1 MLAPKTQ
8 GLEPFNGSNLFAESS
23 HKQNLFV
30 SRVGFRKSPS
40 VTEKASSS
48 GPALL
53 RETHFRNL
61 WGGNLF
67 SNTGTFMMIIAA
79 GWEMSS
85 LTKNAALVAMV
96 QTALSL
102 PFFFFVIPG
111 GILTDLI
118 NHRRLLIA
126 AQTWMMISVGLIAWC
141 SWSGRLTPWLLLG
154 LLTLVGI
161 GTAVHQPAWKT
172 LLQDLVARE
181 ESAAAVAL
189 NSLNYN
195 IGQALGPFLGGMLA
209 GVGGV
214 ASVFVCKALS
224 YVSVI
229 GALWP
234 IPDDRLPKPK
244 TGLTASSVIFSLGEG
259 FAFLRTSPIL
269 GGILLRYALF
279 ILPASG
285 MMALLPL
292 EARRELGTGVFGYGT
307 LMGVLGVGELL
318 GALGVGAVVGAFF
331 IPGLKQK
338 FSIDSVATVTLVCF
352 SLCVLGVSQWNS
364 MLLDDLF
371 LIVGGVSW
379 SIMTVTHQ
387 VAVQFCSPD
396 WVRGRTTSFYML
408 TLQGATAVGSMA
420 FGWIAELTSISQ
432 SIMLC
437 AVVSMIGILLIRRF
451 PLTDKDSSE

>member
-1 MLAPKTQ
+1 MIKKLLGPGF
-8 GLEPFNGSNLFAESS
+8 GLLE
-23 HKQNLFV
+23 Q
-30 SRVGFRKSPS
+30 RD
-40 VTEKASSS
+40 
-48 GPALL
+48 
-53 RETHFRNL
+53 FRNL

-85 LTKNAALVAMV
+85 LTQNAALVAMV

-111 GILTDLI
+111 GIMTDLV
-118 NHRRLLIA
+118 NHRRLLILV
-126 AQTWMMISVGLIAWC
+126 QTWMLVAVAVIAWC
-141 SWSGRLTPWLLLG
+141 SWTGRLTPWLLLG

-172 LLQDLVARE
+172 LLQDLVKRE
-181 ESAAAVAL
+181 ESASAVAL

-195 IGQALGPFLGGMLA
+195 IGQALGPFLGGILA
-209 GVGGV
+209 GISGA
-214 ASVFVCKALS
+214 ASVFAFKALS
-224 YVSVI
+224 YVSVV

-234 IPDDRLPKPK
+234 IPDDLLPKPK
-244 TGLTASSVIFSLGEG
+244 TGVTASTVISSLGEG
-259 FAFLRTSPIL
+259 LSFLKTSPLL
-269 GGILLRYALF
+269 GGILLRYGLF

-292 EARRELGTGVFGYGT
+292 EARREIGTGVFGYGA
-307 LMGVLGVGELL
+307 LMSILGVGELL

-338 FSIDSVATVTLVCF
+338 FSIDTVVMVTLVCF

-364 MLLDDLF
+364 MLLDDIF
-371 LIVGGVSW
+371 LIVGGASW
-379 SIMTVTHQ
+379 SVMTVTHQ

-408 TLQGATAVGSMA
+408 TMQGATAIGSMT
-420 FGWIAELTSISQ
+420 FGWIAQLTTIRE

-437 AVVSMIGILLIRRF
+437 AVVSLLGILLIRRF
-451 PLTDKDSSE
+451 PLTNKDSAE

>member
-1 MLAPKTQ
+1 
-8 GLEPFNGSNLFAESS
+8 
-23 HKQNLFV
+23 
-30 SRVGFRKSPS
+30 
-40 VTEKASSS
+40 
-48 GPALL
+48 
-53 RETHFRNL
+53 
-61 WGGNLF
+61 
-67 SNTGTFMMIIAA
+67 MMIIAA

-85 LTKNAALVAMV
+85 LTQNAALVAMV

-111 GILTDLI
+111 GIMTDLV
-118 NHRRLLIA
+118 NHRRLLILV
-126 AQTWMMISVGLIAWC
+126 QTWMLVAVAVIAWC
-141 SWSGRLTPWLLLG
+141 SWTGRLTPWLLLG

-172 LLQDLVARE
+172 LLQDLVKRE
-181 ESAAAVAL
+181 ESASAVAL

-209 GVGGV
+209 GVSGA
-214 ASVFVCKALS
+214 ASVFACKALS

-244 TGLTASSVIFSLGEG
+244 TGVTASTVISSLGEG
-259 FAFLRTSPIL
+259 LSFLKTSPLL
-269 GGILLRYALF
+269 GGILLRYGLF

-292 EARRELGTGVFGYGT
+292 EARREIGTGVFGYGA
-307 LMGVLGVGELL
+307 LMSVLGVGELL

-338 FSIDSVATVTLVCF
+338 FSIDTVVIVTLVCF

-364 MLLDDLF
+364 MLLDDIF
-371 LIVGGVSW
+371 LIVGGASW
-379 SIMTVTHQ
+379 SVMTVTHQ

-408 TLQGATAVGSMA
+408 TMQGATAIGSMT
-420 FGWIAELTSISQ
+420 FGWIAQLTTIRE

-437 AVVSMIGILLIRRF
+437 AVVSLLGILLIRRF
-451 PLTDKDSSE
+451 PLTNKDSAE

>member
-1 MLAPKTQ
+1 MIRRLFGPGF
-8 GLEPFNGSNLFAESS
+8 GLLE
-23 HKQNLFV
+23 Q
-30 SRVGFRKSPS
+30 RD
-40 VTEKASSS
+40 
-48 GPALL
+48 
-53 RETHFRNL
+53 FRNL
-61 WGGNLF
+61 WIGNFL

-126 AQTWMMISVGLIAWC
+126 TQVWMMVSVTLIAWC
-141 SWSGRLTPWLLLG
+141 SWTGTLTPWLLLA

-172 LLQDLVARE
+172 ILQDLVTRE
-181 ESAAAVAL
+181 QSASAVAL

-195 IGQALGPFLGGMLA
+195 IGQALGPLLGGLLA
-209 GVGGV
+209 GAVGTAGV
-214 ASVFVCKALS
+214 FLCKALS
-224 YVSVI
+224 YLSVM

-234 IPDDRLPKPK
+234 VPEDRLPKPK
-244 TGLTASSVIFSLGEG
+244 TGVTTTSVISSLGEG
-259 FAFLRTSPIL
+259 FAFLKTSPIL

-292 EARRELGTGVFGYGT
+292 EARREIGTGVFGYGT
-307 LMGVLGVGELL
+307 LMSVLGVGELL
-318 GALGVGAVVGAFF
+318 GALGVGAVVGALF
-331 IPGLKQK
+331 IPGLKQR
-338 FSIDSVATVTLVCF
+338 FSIDSVVTVTLVCF
-352 SLCVLGVSQWNS
+352 SLCTLGVSQWDS

-371 LIVGGVSW
+371 LIVGGVAW
-379 SIMTVTHQ
+379 SVMTVTHQ

-408 TLQGATAVGSMA
+408 TLQGATALGSLA
-420 FGWIAELTSISQ
+420 FGWIAQLATIRQ

-437 AVVSMIGILLIRRF
+437 ALVAMIGILFIRPF
-451 PLTDKDSSE
+451 PLTNADSVE

>member
-1 MLAPKTQ
+1 
-8 GLEPFNGSNLFAESS
+8 
-23 HKQNLFV
+23 
-30 SRVGFRKSPS
+30 
-40 VTEKASSS
+40 
-48 GPALL
+48 
-53 RETHFRNL
+53 
-61 WGGNLF
+61 
-67 SNTGTFMMIIAA
+67 MMIIAA

-85 LTKNAALVAMV
+85 LTQNAALVAMV

-111 GILTDLI
+111 GILTDLV
-118 NHRRLLIA
+118 NHRRLLILT
-126 AQTWMMISVGLIAWC
+126 QTWMMIAVAVIAWC
-141 SWSGRLTPWLLLG
+141 SWTGRLTPWLLLG

-172 LLQDLVARE
+172 ILQDLVKRE
-181 ESAAAVAL
+181 ESASAVAL

-195 IGQALGPFLGGMLA
+195 IGQALGPFLGGMLS
-209 GVGGV
+209 GIGGA
-214 ASVFVCKALS
+214 ASVFACKALS

-244 TGLTASSVIFSLGEG
+244 TGVTASTVISSLGEG
-259 FAFLRTSPIL
+259 LSFLKTSPLL
-269 GGILLRYALF
+269 GGILLRYGLF

-292 EARRELGTGVFGYGT
+292 EARREIGTGVFGYGA
-307 LMGVLGVGELL
+307 LMSVLGVGELL

-338 FSIDSVATVTLVCF
+338 FSIDTVVMVTLVCF

-364 MLLDDLF
+364 MLLDDIF
-371 LIVGGVSW
+371 LIVGGASW
-379 SIMTVTHQ
+379 SVMTVTHQ

-408 TLQGATAVGSMA
+408 TMQGATAIGSMA
-420 FGWIAELTSISQ
+420 FGWVAQLTTIRE

-437 AVVSMIGILLIRRF
+437 AVVSMLGILLIRRF
-451 PLTDKDSSE
+451 PLTNKDSAE

>member
-1 MLAPKTQ
+1 
-8 GLEPFNGSNLFAESS
+8 
-23 HKQNLFV
+23 
-30 SRVGFRKSPS
+30 
-40 VTEKASSS
+40 
-48 GPALL
+48 
-53 RETHFRNL
+53 
-61 WGGNLF
+61 
-67 SNTGTFMMIIAA
+67 MMIIAA

-85 LTKNAALVAMV
+85 LTQNAALVAMV

-111 GILTDLI
+111 GIMTDLV
-118 NHRRLLIA
+118 NHRRLLILV
-126 AQTWMMISVGLIAWC
+126 QTWMLVAVAVIAWC
-141 SWSGRLTPWLLLG
+141 SWTGRLTPWLLLG

-172 LLQDLVARE
+172 LLQDLVKRE
-181 ESAAAVAL
+181 ESASAVAL

-209 GVGGV
+209 GISGA
-214 ASVFVCKALS
+214 ASVFAFKALS
-224 YVSVI
+224 YVSVV

-234 IPDDRLPKPK
+234 IPDDLLPKPK
-244 TGLTASSVIFSLGEG
+244 TGVTASTVISSLGEG
-259 FAFLRTSPIL
+259 LYFLKTSPLL
-269 GGILLRYALF
+269 GGILLRYGLF

-292 EARRELGTGVFGYGT
+292 EARREIGTGVFGYGA
-307 LMGVLGVGELL
+307 LMSVLGVGELL

-338 FSIDSVATVTLVCF
+338 FSIDTVVMVTLVCF

-364 MLLDDLF
+364 MLLDDIF
-371 LIVGGVSW
+371 LIVGGASW
-379 SIMTVTHQ
+379 SVMTVTHQ

-408 TLQGATAVGSMA
+408 TMQGATAIGSMT
-420 FGWIAELTSISQ
+420 FGWIAQLTTIRE

-437 AVVSMIGILLIRRF
+437 AVVSLLGILLIRRF
-451 PLTDKDSSE
+451 PLTNKDSAE

>member
-1 MLAPKTQ
+1 VIKKLFGPGF
-8 GLEPFNGSNLFAESS
+8 GLLE
-23 HKQNLFV
+23 Q
-30 SRVGFRKSPS
+30 RD
-40 VTEKASSS
+40 
-48 GPALL
+48 
-53 RETHFRNL
+53 FRNL
-61 WGGNLF
+61 WMGNFL

-85 LTKNAALVAMV
+85 LTRNAALVAMV

-126 AQTWMMISVGLIAWC
+126 AQTWMMLSVTLIAWF
-141 SWSGRLTPWLLLG
+141 SWTHRLTPWLLLG

-161 GTAVHQPAWKT
+161 GTAIHQPAWKT
-172 LLQDLVARE
+172 ILQDLVTRE
-181 ESAAAVAL
+181 QSASAVAL

-195 IGQALGPFLGGMLA
+195 IGQALGPFLGGLLA
-209 GVGGV
+209 GVVGG
-214 ASVFVCKALS
+214 AGVFLCKALS
-224 YVSVI
+224 YLSVI

-234 IPDDRLPKPK
+234 IPNDKLPKPK
-244 TGLTASSVIFSLGEG
+244 GGVSASSVISSLGEG
-259 FAFLRTSPIL
+259 FAFLKTSPIL
-269 GGILLRYALF
+269 GGILVRYALF

-292 EARRELGTGVFGYGT
+292 EARREIGTGVFGYGT

-318 GALGVGAVVGAFF
+318 GALGIGAVVGALF
-331 IPGLKQK
+331 IPGLKQR
-338 FSIDSVATVTLVCF
+338 FSLDSVVTITLACF
-352 SLCVLGVSQWNS
+352 SLCTLGVSQWDS

-379 SIMTVTHQ
+379 SVMTVTHQ

-408 TLQGATAVGSMA
+408 TLQGATALGSLT
-420 FGWIAELTSISQ
+420 FGWIAQLSTIRE

-451 PLTDKDSSE
+451 PLTNNESAE

>member
-1 MLAPKTQ
+1 MVIKKLFGPGFGLLA
-8 GLEPFNGSNLFAESS
+8 
-23 HKQNLFV
+23 QND
-30 SRVGFRKSPS
+30 
-40 VTEKASSS
+40 
-48 GPALL
+48 
-53 RETHFRNL
+53 FRNL
-61 WGGNLF
+61 WIGNFF

-85 LTKNAALVAMV
+85 LTQNAALVAMV

-126 AQTWMMISVGLIAWC
+126 AQTWMMVSVALIAWC
-141 SWSGRLTPWLLLG
+141 SWTGRLTPWLLLG

-161 GTAVHQPAWKT
+161 GTAIHQPAWKT
-172 LLQDLVARE
+172 ILQDLVTRE
-181 ESAAAVAL
+181 QSAAAVAL

-195 IGQALGPFLGGMLA
+195 IGQALGPFLGGLMSGALGAA
-209 GVGGV
+209 GV
-214 ASVFVCKALS
+214 FLCKALS
-224 YVSVI
+224 YLSVI

-244 TGLTASSVIFSLGEG
+244 TGVSASSVVSSLGEG
-259 FAFLRTSPIL
+259 FSFLKTSPIL
-269 GGILLRYALF
+269 GGILVRYALF

-292 EARRELGTGVFGYGT
+292 EARREIGTGIFGYGT

-318 GALGVGAVVGAFF
+318 GALGIGAVVGALF
-331 IPGLKQK
+331 IPGLKQR
-338 FSIDSVATVTLVCF
+338 FSLDLVVTVTLACF
-352 SLCVLGVSQWNS
+352 SLCTLGVSQWNS
-364 MLLDDLF
+364 MLLDDIF
-371 LIVGGVSW
+371 LIVGGIAW
-379 SIMTVTHQ
+379 SVMTVTHQ

-408 TLQGATAVGSMA
+408 TLQGATALGSLT
-420 FGWIAELTSISQ
+420 FGWIAQLSTIRE

-451 PLTDKDSSE
+451 PLTNSDSAE

>member
-1 MLAPKTQ
+1 MIKKLLGPGF
-8 GLEPFNGSNLFAESS
+8 GLLE
-23 HKQNLFV
+23 Q
-30 SRVGFRKSPS
+30 RD
-40 VTEKASSS
+40 
-48 GPALL
+48 
-53 RETHFRNL
+53 FRNL

-85 LTKNAALVAMV
+85 LTQNAALVAMV

-111 GILTDLI
+111 GIMTDLV
-118 NHRRLLIA
+118 NHRRLLILV
-126 AQTWMMISVGLIAWC
+126 QTWMLVAVAVIAWC
-141 SWSGRLTPWLLLG
+141 SWTGRLTPWLLLG

-172 LLQDLVARE
+172 LLQDLVKRE
-181 ESAAAVAL
+181 ESASAVAL

-209 GVGGV
+209 GVSGA
-214 ASVFVCKALS
+214 ASVFSCKALS

-244 TGLTASSVIFSLGEG
+244 TGVTALIVISSLGEG
-259 FAFLRTSPIL
+259 LSFLKTSPLL
-269 GGILLRYALF
+269 GGILLRYGLF

-292 EARRELGTGVFGYGT
+292 EARREIGTGVFGYGA
-307 LMGVLGVGELL
+307 LMSVLGVGELL

-338 FSIDSVATVTLVCF
+338 FSIDTVVMVTLVCF

-364 MLLDDLF
+364 MLLDDIF
-371 LIVGGVSW
+371 LIVGGASW
-379 SIMTVTHQ
+379 SVMTVTHQ

-408 TLQGATAVGSMA
+408 TMQGATAIGSMT
-420 FGWIAELTSISQ
+420 FGWIAQLTTIRE

-437 AVVSMIGILLIRRF
+437 AVVSLLGILLIRRF
-451 PLTDKDSSE
+451 PLTNKDSAE

>member
-1 MLAPKTQ
+1 MSDEKT
-8 GLEPFNGSNLFAESS
+8 
-23 HKQNLFV
+23 
-30 SRVGFRKSPS
+30 
-40 VTEKASSS
+40 SSS
-48 GPALL
+48 GFALFSDS
-53 RETHFRNL
+53 HFRNL

-85 LTKNAALVAMV
+85 LTQNAALVAMV

-118 NHRRLLIA
+118 NHRRLLILT
-126 AQTWMMISVGLIAWC
+126 QTWMMVSVAVIAWC
-141 SWSGRLTPWLLLG
+141 AWTGRLTPWLLLG

-172 LLQDLVARE
+172 ILQDLVKRD
-181 ESAAAVAL
+181 ESASAVAL

-195 IGQALGPFLGGMLA
+195 IAQALGPFLGGLLA
-209 GVGGV
+209 GVAGV
-214 ASVFVCKALS
+214 ASVFACKAIS

-229 GALWP
+229 GALWS
-234 IPDDRLPKPK
+234 IPDDRLPRPK
-244 TGLTASSVIFSLGEG
+244 TGVTASTVISSLGEG
-259 FAFLRTSPIL
+259 ISFLRSSPIL

-292 EARRELGTGVFGYGT
+292 EARREIGTGVFGYGALMST
-307 LMGVLGVGELL
+307 LGLGELL

-331 IPGLKQK
+331 VPGLKQR
-338 FSIDSVATVTLVCF
+338 FSIDSVVMVTLGIF
-352 SLCVLGVSQWNS
+352 SLSVLGVSQWNS
-364 MLLDDLF
+364 MLLDDVF
-371 LIVGGVSW
+371 LIVGGIAW
-379 SIMTVTHQ
+379 SVMTVTHQ

-408 TLQGATAVGSMA
+408 TLQGATAIGSMA
-420 FGWIAELTSISQ
+420 FGWIAQLSTIRE

-437 AVVSMIGILLIRRF
+437 AVVSMTGILLVRRF
-451 PLTDKDSSE
+451 PLTDATSAE

>member
-1 MLAPKTQ
+1 MVIKKLFGPGFGLLA
-8 GLEPFNGSNLFAESS
+8 
-23 HKQNLFV
+23 QND
-30 SRVGFRKSPS
+30 
-40 VTEKASSS
+40 
-48 GPALL
+48 
-53 RETHFRNL
+53 FRNL
-61 WGGNLF
+61 WIGNFF

-85 LTKNAALVAMV
+85 LTQNAALVAMV

-126 AQTWMMISVGLIAWC
+126 AQTWMMVSVALIAWC
-141 SWSGRLTPWLLLG
+141 SWTGRLTPWLLLG

-161 GTAVHQPAWKT
+161 GTAIHQPAWKT
-172 LLQDLVARE
+172 ILQDLVTRE
-181 ESAAAVAL
+181 QSAAAVAL

-195 IGQALGPFLGGMLA
+195 IGQALGPFLGGLLSGALGAA
-209 GVGGV
+209 GV
-214 ASVFVCKALS
+214 FLCKALS
-224 YVSVI
+224 YLSVI

-244 TGLTASSVIFSLGEG
+244 TSVSASSVVSSLGEG
-259 FAFLRTSPIL
+259 FSFVKTSPIL
-269 GGILLRYALF
+269 GGILVRYALF

-292 EARRELGTGVFGYGT
+292 EARREIGTGIFGYGT

-318 GALGVGAVVGAFF
+318 GALGIGAVVGALF
-331 IPGLKQK
+331 IPGLKQR
-338 FSIDSVATVTLVCF
+338 FSLDLVVTVTLACF
-352 SLCVLGVSQWNS
+352 SLCTLGVSQWNS
-364 MLLDDLF
+364 MLLDDIF
-371 LIVGGVSW
+371 LIVGGIAW
-379 SIMTVTHQ
+379 SVMTVTHQ

-408 TLQGATAVGSMA
+408 TLQGTTALGSLT
-420 FGWIAELTSISQ
+420 FGWIAQLSTIRE

-451 PLTDKDSSE
+451 PLTNSDSAE

>member
-1 MLAPKTQ
+1 
-8 GLEPFNGSNLFAESS
+8 
-23 HKQNLFV
+23 V
-30 SRVGFRKSPS
+30 KSG
-40 VTEKASSS
+40 EKASTT
-48 GPALL
+48 GLALL

-79 GWEMSS
+79 GWEMTS

-111 GILTDLI
+111 GIVTDLV
-118 NHRRLLIA
+118 NHRRLLILT
-126 AQTWMMISVGLIAWC
+126 QTWMMAAVAMIAWC
-141 SWSGRLTPWLLLG
+141 SWTGRLTPWLLLG
-154 LLTLVGI
+154 LLTFVGI

-172 LLQDLVARE
+172 LLQDLVKRE
-181 ESAAAVAL
+181 QSASAVAL

-195 IGQALGPFLGGMLA
+195 IGQALGPLLGGILA

-214 ASVFVCKALS
+214 ASVFACKALS

-229 GALWP
+229 GALWT

-244 TGLTASSVIFSLGEG
+244 TGITASSVIASLGEG
-259 FAFLRTSPIL
+259 LCFLKTSPLL
-269 GGILLRYALF
+269 GGILLRYGLF

-292 EARRELGTGVFGYGT
+292 EARRELGTGVFGYGA
-307 LMGVLGVGELL
+307 LMSVLGVGELL

-331 IPGLKQK
+331 IPGLKQR
-338 FSIDSVATVTLVCF
+338 FSLDSLVMVTLLIF
-352 SLCVLGVSQWNS
+352 SLSVLGVSQWNS
-364 MLLDDLF
+364 MLLDDIF
-371 LIVGGVSW
+371 LIIGGISW
-379 SIMTVTHQ
+379 SLMTVTHQ

-408 TLQGATAVGSMA
+408 TLQGMTAIGSMA
-420 FGWIAELTSISQ
+420 FGWIAQLTTIRE

-451 PLTDKDSSE
+451 PLTDASSAE

>member
-1 MLAPKTQ
+1 MSEK
-8 GLEPFNGSNLFAESS
+8 
-23 HKQNLFV
+23 
-30 SRVGFRKSPS
+30 KSPS
-40 VTEKASSS
+40 
-48 GPALL
+48 GNFALFADP
-53 RETHFRNL
+53 HFRNL

-85 LTKNAALVAMV
+85 LSQNAALVAMV

-111 GILTDLI
+111 GILTDLV
-118 NHRRLLIA
+118 NHRRLLILT
-126 AQTWMMISVGLIAWC
+126 QTWMMVSVALITWFT
-141 SWSGRLTPWLLLG
+141 WTGKLTPCLLLG

-172 LLQDLVARE
+172 ILQDLVTRDQ
-181 ESAAAVAL
+181 SASAVAL

-195 IGQALGPFLGGMLA
+195 IGQALGPFLGGILA
-209 GVGGV
+209 GFSGV
-214 ASVFVCKALS
+214 ASVFACKAIS

-229 GALWP
+229 AALWSV
-234 IPDDRLPKPK
+234 PDDRLPKPK
-244 TGLTASSVIFSLGEG
+244 TGVTAASVISSLGEG
-259 FAFLRTSPIL
+259 LSFLKTSPIL

-292 EARRELGTGVFGYGT
+292 EARREIGTGVFGYGA
-307 LMGVLGVGELL
+307 LMGTLGVGELL

-331 IPGLKQK
+331 IPGLKQR
-338 FSIDSVATVTLVCF
+338 FSLDSLVLVTLLIF
-352 SLCVLGVSQWNS
+352 SLSVLGVSQWNS
-364 MLLDDLF
+364 MLLDDIF
-371 LIVGGVSW
+371 LIVGGIAW
-379 SIMTVTHQ
+379 SVMTITHQ

-408 TLQGATAVGSMA
+408 TLQGATAIGSMI
-420 FGWIAELTSISQ
+420 FGWTAQLTSIRE

-437 AVVSMIGILLIRRF
+437 ALVSMIGILLIRRF
-451 PLTDKDSSE
+451 PLTDASSAE

>member
-1 MLAPKTQ
+1 M
-8 GLEPFNGSNLFAESS
+8 
-23 HKQNLFV
+23 
-30 SRVGFRKSPS
+30 
-40 VTEKASSS
+40 TEKASSS
-48 GPALL
+48 GFALL

-85 LTKNAALVAMV
+85 LTQNAALVAMV

-111 GILTDLI
+111 GIVTDLV
-118 NHRRLLIA
+118 NHRRLLILT
-126 AQTWMMISVGLIAWC
+126 QTWMLAAVAVIAWC
-141 SWSGRLTPWLLLG
+141 SWSGTLSPWLLLG
-154 LLTLVGI
+154 LLTMVGI

-172 LLQDLVARE
+172 LLQDLVTRE
-181 ESAAAVAL
+181 QSASAVAL

-195 IGQALGPFLGGMLA
+195 IGQALGPFLGGILA
-209 GVGGV
+209 GIAGG
-214 ASVFVCKALS
+214 ASVFACKALS

-229 GALWP
+229 AALWSV
-234 IPDDRLPKPK
+234 PDDRLPKPK
-244 TGLTASSVIFSLGEG
+244 AGITAASVVASLGEG
-259 FAFLRTSPIL
+259 FAFVRTSPIL
-269 GGILLRYALF
+269 GGILLRYAIF

-292 EARRELGTGVFGYGT
+292 EARREIGTGVFGYGA
-307 LMGVLGVGELL
+307 LMSVLGVGELL

-331 IPGLKQK
+331 IPGLKQR
-338 FSIDSVATVTLVCF
+338 FSIDSVVKVTLGCF
-352 SLCVLGVSQWNS
+352 SISVLGVSQWNS

-371 LIVGGVSW
+371 LIVGGISW
-379 SIMTVTHQ
+379 SVMTVTHQ

-408 TLQGATAVGSMA
+408 TLQGTTALGSLI
-420 FGWIAELTSISQ
+420 FGWIAQLTTIRE

-437 AVVSMIGILLIRRF
+437 AVVAMTGILLIRRF
-451 PLTDKDSSE
+451 PLTDDSSAE

>member
-1 MLAPKTQ
+1 MIKKLLGPGF
-8 GLEPFNGSNLFAESS
+8 GLLE
-23 HKQNLFV
+23 Q
-30 SRVGFRKSPS
+30 RD
-40 VTEKASSS
+40 
-48 GPALL
+48 
-53 RETHFRNL
+53 FRNL

-85 LTKNAALVAMV
+85 LTQNAALVAMV

-111 GILTDLI
+111 GIMTDLV
-118 NHRRLLIA
+118 NHRRLLILV
-126 AQTWMMISVGLIAWC
+126 QTWMLVAVAVIAWC
-141 SWSGRLTPWLLLG
+141 SWTGRLTPWLLLG

-172 LLQDLVARE
+172 LLQDLVKRE
-181 ESAAAVAL
+181 ESASAVAL

-209 GVGGV
+209 GVSGA
-214 ASVFVCKALS
+214 ASVFACKALS

-244 TGLTASSVIFSLGEG
+244 TGVTALIVISSLGEG
-259 FAFLRTSPIL
+259 LSFLKTSPLL
-269 GGILLRYALF
+269 GGILLRYGLF

-292 EARRELGTGVFGYGT
+292 EARREIGTGVFGYGA
-307 LMGVLGVGELL
+307 LMSVLGVGELL

-338 FSIDSVATVTLVCF
+338 FSIDTVVIVTLVCF

-364 MLLDDLF
+364 MLLDDIF
-371 LIVGGVSW
+371 LIVGGASW
-379 SIMTVTHQ
+379 SVMTVTHQ

-408 TLQGATAVGSMA
+408 TMQGATAIGSMT
-420 FGWIAELTSISQ
+420 FGWIAQLTTIRE

-437 AVVSMIGILLIRRF
+437 AVVSLLGILLIRRF
-451 PLTDKDSSE
+451 PLTNKDSAE

>member
-1 MLAPKTQ
+1 MIKKIL
-8 GLEPFNGSNLFAESS
+8 
-23 HKQNLFV
+23 
-30 SRVGFRKSPS
+30 
-40 VTEKASSS
+40 
-48 GPALL
+48 GPASGLL
-53 RETHFRNL
+53 EERDFRNL
-61 WGGNLF
+61 WGGNLL

-85 LTKNAALVAMV
+85 LTQNAALVAMV

-111 GILTDLI
+111 GIMTDLI
-118 NHRRLLIA
+118 NHRRLLILV
-126 AQTWMMISVGLIAWC
+126 QIWMLLAVALIAWC
-141 SWSGRLTPWLLLG
+141 SWTGRITPWLLLG
-154 LLTLVGI
+154 LLTLIGI

-172 LLQDLVARE
+172 LLQDLVTRE
-181 ESAAAVAL
+181 QSASAVAL

-195 IGQALGPFLGGMLA
+195 IGQAIGPFLGGMLA
-209 GVGGV
+209 GIGGA
-214 ASVFVCKALS
+214 ASVFACKAVS

-229 GALWP
+229 GALWS
-234 IPDDRLPKPK
+234 IPDERLPKPK
-244 TGLTASSVIFSLGEG
+244 TGVTASTVISSLGEG

-292 EARRELGTGVFGYGT
+292 EARREIGTGVFGYGA
-307 LMGVLGVGELL
+307 LMSTLGVGELL

-331 IPGLKQK
+331 VPGLKQR
-338 FSIDSVATVTLVCF
+338 FSIDSVVMVTLFCF
-352 SLCVLGVSQWNS
+352 ALSVLGVSQWNS
-364 MLLDDLF
+364 MLLDDVF
-371 LIVGGVSW
+371 LIVGGVAW
-379 SIMTVTHQ
+379 SVMTVTHQ

-408 TLQGATAVGSMA
+408 TLQGATAIGSMA
-420 FGWIAELTSISQ
+420 FGWIAQFTTIRE

-437 AVVSMIGILLIRRF
+437 AVVSMLGLLLIRRF
-451 PLTDKDSSE
+451 PLTDHSSQE

>member
-1 MLAPKTQ
+1 
-8 GLEPFNGSNLFAESS
+8 
-23 HKQNLFV
+23 
-30 SRVGFRKSPS
+30 
-40 VTEKASSS
+40 
-48 GPALL
+48 
-53 RETHFRNL
+53 
-61 WGGNLF
+61 
-67 SNTGTFMMIIAA
+67 MMIIAA

-85 LTKNAALVAMV
+85 LTQNAALVAMV

-111 GILTDLI
+111 GIMTDLV
-118 NHRRLLIA
+118 NHRRLLILV
-126 AQTWMMISVGLIAWC
+126 QTWMLVAVAVIAWC
-141 SWSGRLTPWLLLG
+141 SWTGRLTPWLLLG

-172 LLQDLVARE
+172 LLQDLVKRE
-181 ESAAAVAL
+181 ESASAVAL

-209 GVGGV
+209 GVSGA
-214 ASVFVCKALS
+214 ASVFACKALS

-244 TGLTASSVIFSLGEG
+244 TGVTALIVISSLGEG
-259 FAFLRTSPIL
+259 LSFLRTSPLL
-269 GGILLRYALF
+269 GGILLRYGLF

-292 EARRELGTGVFGYGT
+292 EARREIGTGVFGYGA
-307 LMGVLGVGELL
+307 LMSVLGVGELL

-338 FSIDSVATVTLVCF
+338 FSIDTVVIVTLVCF

-364 MLLDDLF
+364 MLLDDIF
-371 LIVGGVSW
+371 LIVGGASW
-379 SIMTVTHQ
+379 SVMTVTHQ

-408 TLQGATAVGSMA
+408 TMQGATAIGSMT
-420 FGWIAELTSISQ
+420 FGWIAQLTTIRE

-437 AVVSMIGILLIRRF
+437 AVVSLLGILLIRRF
-451 PLTDKDSSE
+451 PLTNKDSAE

>member
-1 MLAPKTQ
+1 MVIKKLFGPGFGLLA
-8 GLEPFNGSNLFAESS
+8 
-23 HKQNLFV
+23 QND
-30 SRVGFRKSPS
+30 
-40 VTEKASSS
+40 
-48 GPALL
+48 
-53 RETHFRNL
+53 FRNL
-61 WGGNLF
+61 WIGNFF

-85 LTKNAALVAMV
+85 LTQNAALVAMV

-126 AQTWMMISVGLIAWC
+126 AQTWMMVSVALIAWC
-141 SWSGRLTPWLLLG
+141 SWTGRLTPWLLLG

-161 GTAVHQPAWKT
+161 GTAIHQPAWKT
-172 LLQDLVARE
+172 ILQDLVTRE
-181 ESAAAVAL
+181 QSASAVAL

-195 IGQALGPFLGGMLA
+195 IGQALGPFLGGLLSGALGAA
-209 GVGGV
+209 GV
-214 ASVFVCKALS
+214 FLCKALS
-224 YVSVI
+224 YLSVI

-244 TGLTASSVIFSLGEG
+244 TGVSGSSVVSSLGEG
-259 FAFLRTSPIL
+259 FAFLKTSPIL

-292 EARRELGTGVFGYGT
+292 EARREIGTGVFGYGT

-318 GALGVGAVVGAFF
+318 GALGIGAVVGALF
-331 IPGLKQK
+331 IPGLKQRLSLDK
-338 FSIDSVATVTLVCF
+338 VVTATLVCF
-352 SLCVLGVSQWNS
+352 SLCTLGVSQWDS

-379 SIMTVTHQ
+379 SVMTVTHQ

-408 TLQGATAVGSMA
+408 TLQGATALGSLT
-420 FGWIAELTSISQ
+420 FGWIAQLTTIRE

-451 PLTDKDSSE
+451 PLTNNDSAE

>member
-1 MLAPKTQ
+1 VIKKL
-8 GLEPFNGSNLFAESS
+8 LEP
-23 HKQNLFV
+23 
-30 SRVGFRKSPS
+30 GF
-40 VTEKASSS
+40 
-48 GPALL
+48 GLL
-53 RETHFRNL
+53 EGRDFRNL

-85 LTKNAALVAMV
+85 LTQNAALVAMV

-111 GILTDLI
+111 GILTDLV
-118 NHRRLLIA
+118 NHRRLLILT
-126 AQTWMMISVGLIAWC
+126 QTWMMIAVFLIAWC
-141 SWSGRLTPWLLLG
+141 AWTGTLTPWLLLG
-154 LLTLVGI
+154 LLSIVGI

-172 LLQDLVARE
+172 ILQDLVTRE
-181 ESAAAVAL
+181 QSASAVAL

-195 IGQALGPFLGGMLA
+195 IGQALGPFLGGLLA
-209 GVGGV
+209 GVAGV
-214 ASVFVCKALS
+214 ASVFACKALS
-224 YVSVI
+224 YISVI
-229 GALWP
+229 AALWR

-244 TGLTASSVIFSLGEG
+244 VGVSASSVISSLGEG
-259 FAFLRTSPIL
+259 FAFLKTSPIL

-292 EARRELGTGVFGYGT
+292 EARREIGSGVFGYGA
-307 LMGVLGVGELL
+307 LMSTLGVGELL

-338 FSIDSVATVTLVCF
+338 FSIDAVVKVTLLCF
-352 SLCVLGVSQWNS
+352 SACVLGVSQWNS

-371 LIVGGVSW
+371 LIVVGVSW
-379 SIMTVTHQ
+379 SVMTVTHQ
-387 VAVQFCSPD
+387 VAVQFSSPD
-396 WVRGRTTSFYML
+396 WVRGRTTAFYML
-408 TLQGATAVGSMA
+408 TLQGATAVGSMT
-420 FGWIAELTSISQ
+420 FGWIAQLTTIRE

-437 AVVSMIGILLIRRF
+437 AVVSMMGILLIRRL
-451 PLTDKDSSE
+451 PLTNNESAE

>member
-1 MLAPKTQ
+1 
-8 GLEPFNGSNLFAESS
+8 
-23 HKQNLFV
+23 
-30 SRVGFRKSPS
+30 
-40 VTEKASSS
+40 
-48 GPALL
+48 
-53 RETHFRNL
+53 
-61 WGGNLF
+61 
-67 SNTGTFMMIIAA
+67 MMIIAA

-85 LTKNAALVAMV
+85 LTQNAALVAMV

-111 GILTDLI
+111 GIMTDLV
-118 NHRRLLIA
+118 NHRRLLILV
-126 AQTWMMISVGLIAWC
+126 QTWMLVAVAVIAWC
-141 SWSGRLTPWLLLG
+141 SWTGRLTPWLLLG

-172 LLQDLVARE
+172 LLQDLVKRE
-181 ESAAAVAL
+181 ESASAVAL

-209 GVGGV
+209 GVSGA
-214 ASVFVCKALS
+214 ASVFACKALS

-244 TGLTASSVIFSLGEG
+244 TGVTALIVISSLGEG
-259 FAFLRTSPIL
+259 LSFLRTSPLL
-269 GGILLRYALF
+269 GGSLLRYGLF

-292 EARRELGTGVFGYGT
+292 EARREIGTGVFGYGA
-307 LMGVLGVGELL
+307 LMSVLGVGELL

-338 FSIDSVATVTLVCF
+338 FSIDTVVIVTLVCF

-364 MLLDDLF
+364 MLLDDIF
-371 LIVGGVSW
+371 LIVGGASW
-379 SIMTVTHQ
+379 SVMTVTHQ

-408 TLQGATAVGSMA
+408 TMQGATAIGSMT
-420 FGWIAELTSISQ
+420 FGWIAQLTTIRE

-437 AVVSMIGILLIRRF
+437 AVVSLLGILLIRRF
-451 PLTDKDSSE
+451 PLTNKDSAE

>member
-1 MLAPKTQ
+1 MVIKKLFGPGFGLLA
-8 GLEPFNGSNLFAESS
+8 
-23 HKQNLFV
+23 QND
-30 SRVGFRKSPS
+30 
-40 VTEKASSS
+40 
-48 GPALL
+48 
-53 RETHFRNL
+53 FRNL
-61 WGGNLF
+61 WIGNFF

-85 LTKNAALVAMV
+85 LTQNAALVAMV

-126 AQTWMMISVGLIAWC
+126 AQTWMMVSVALIAWC
-141 SWSGRLTPWLLLG
+141 SWTGRLTPWLLLG

-161 GTAVHQPAWKT
+161 GTAIHQPAWKT
-172 LLQDLVARE
+172 ILQDLVTRE
-181 ESAAAVAL
+181 QSASAVAL

-195 IGQALGPFLGGMLA
+195 IGQALGPFLGGLLSGALGAA
-209 GVGGV
+209 GV
-214 ASVFVCKALS
+214 FLCKALS
-224 YVSVI
+224 YLSVI

-244 TGLTASSVIFSLGEG
+244 TGVSASSVVSSLGEG
-259 FAFLRTSPIL
+259 FAFLKTSPIL

-292 EARRELGTGVFGYGT
+292 EARREIGTGVFGYGT

-318 GALGVGAVVGAFF
+318 GALGIGAVVGALF
-331 IPGLKQK
+331 IPGLKQR
-338 FSIDSVATVTLVCF
+338 FSLDKVVTATLVCF
-352 SLCVLGVSQWNS
+352 SLCTLGVSQWDS

-379 SIMTVTHQ
+379 SVMTVTHQ

-408 TLQGATAVGSMA
+408 TLQGATALGSLT
-420 FGWIAELTSISQ
+420 FGWIAQLTTIRE

-451 PLTDKDSSE
+451 PLTNNDSAE

>member
-1 MLAPKTQ
+1 VITKILGPGF
-8 GLEPFNGSNLFAESS
+8 GLL
-23 HKQNLFV
+23 
-30 SRVGFRKSPS
+30 
-40 VTEKASSS
+40 EK
-48 GPALL
+48 PD
-53 RETHFRNL
+53 FRNL

-85 LTKNAALVAMV
+85 LTHNAALVAMV

-111 GILTDLI
+111 GILTDLV
-118 NHRRLLIA
+118 NHRRLLILT
-126 AQTWMMISVGLIAWC
+126 QVWMMISVSLIAWC
-141 SWSGRLTPWLLLG
+141 AWTDRLTPWLLLG

-172 LLQDLVARE
+172 ILQDLVIRE
-181 ESAAAVAL
+181 QSASAVAL

-195 IGQALGPFLGGMLA
+195 IGQALGPFLGGLLA
-209 GVGGV
+209 GVAGV
-214 ASVFVCKALS
+214 TSVFACKALS
-224 YVSVI
+224 YLSVI

-234 IPDDRLPKPK
+234 IPDDQLPKPK
-244 TGLTASSVIFSLGEG
+244 TGVTAVTVLSSLGEG
-259 FAFLRTSPIL
+259 WVFLRTSPIL
-269 GGILLRYALF
+269 GGVLLRYACF

-292 EARRELGTGVFGYGT
+292 EARRELGTGVFGYGA
-307 LMGVLGVGELL
+307 LMGTLGVGELL

-331 IPGLKQK
+331 VPGLKQRY
-338 FSIDSVATVTLVCF
+338 SIDSVVKVTLVCF
-352 SLCVLGVSQWNS
+352 SLCVLGVSQWDS
-364 MLLDDLF
+364 MLTDDLF
-371 LIVGGVSW
+371 LIVGGVAW
-379 SIMTVTHQ
+379 SVMTVTHQ

-408 TLQGATAVGSMA
+408 TLQGTTALGSMA
-420 FGWIAELTSISQ
+420 FGWIAQQTSIRE

-437 AVVSMIGILLIRRF
+437 AVFSMLGILLIRRF
-451 PLTDKDSSE
+451 PLTDNSSKE